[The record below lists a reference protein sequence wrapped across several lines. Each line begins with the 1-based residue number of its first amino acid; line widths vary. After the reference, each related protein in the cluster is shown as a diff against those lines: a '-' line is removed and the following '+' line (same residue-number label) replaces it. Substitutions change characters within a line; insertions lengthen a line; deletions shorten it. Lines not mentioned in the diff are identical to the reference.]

1 MPCEMDLP
9 RVTLWVLLAFLLRG
23 KSRRK
28 LLSYRDRRCTEMSGQ
43 ARRKC
48 LNNWLVVSFSLS
60 F

>member
-28 LLSYRDRRCTEMSGQ
+28 LLSYRDRHCAEMSRL

-48 LNNWLVVSFSLS
+48 LNSRVVVSFS
-60 F
+60 